1 MQTFYVYDP
10 VTFDYAGKV
19 QCKNQPENATTKAP
33 FVTLNGVSYAL
44 NNPKFDKN
52 IDDWK
57 GTNAQYDMQKTVSG
71 LSEQVANLSESV
83 NLLMDSLTNSTTTP
97 VK

>member
-19 QCKNQPENATTKAP
+19 QCKNQPENATAKAP
-33 FVTLNGVSYAL
+33 FVTLNGVAYPLS
-44 NNPKFDKN
+44 NPKFDKAKDEWQGN
-52 IDDWK
+52 
-57 GTNAQYDMQKTVSG
+57 NSQYDMRKTVSG

-83 NLLMDSLTNSTTTP
+83 NLLMDSLTSSTTTS
-97 VK
+97 K